1 MQRDLEN
8 RKPKATILFIFGGSG
23 DLNQR
28 KLTPALFNLC
38 IDGLMPEQFAI
49 IGTGRTDY
57 SNDKFRNH
65 LLEGIKAFS
74 RRKQN
79 PAGSWEAF
87 SEHISYLRM
96 DVDQP
101 ASYEPIKET
110 IAKY

>member
-38 IDGLMPEQFAI
+38 IDGLMPEKFAI

-57 SNDKFRNH
+57 SNDKFRDH
-65 LLEGIKAFS
+65 LLGGIKEFS
-74 RRKQN
+74 VVKKTL
-79 PAGSWEAF
+79 PVAGKTF
-87 SEHISYLRM
+87 PNIFL
-96 DVDQP
+96 
-101 ASYEPIKET
+101 I
-110 IAKY
+110 